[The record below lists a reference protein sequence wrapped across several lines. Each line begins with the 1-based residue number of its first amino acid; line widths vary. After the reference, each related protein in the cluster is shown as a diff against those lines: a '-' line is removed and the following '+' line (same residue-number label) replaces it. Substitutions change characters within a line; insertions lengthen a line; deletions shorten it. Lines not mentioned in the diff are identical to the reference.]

1 MSGKVATLLDGK
13 KVALEMELDL
23 IKQVQ
28 SISGRPPALTVIQV
42 GDNPASSL
50 YVKRKAEASKRV
62 GILSHI
68 LKFDESLSESD
79 LLKEIE
85 RLNQNPDV
93 DGILVQLPLP
103 KHIDSSKIILA
114 IDPKKD
120 IDGFHPENVGKL
132 LLGQKGG
139 YVSCTPYGIQLLL
152 EYYNIDLTGK
162 SVVIAGRSNIVG
174 KPLAAILMQNERYL
188 NATVTIANS
197 HTPHL
202 PELIQSADVVVAA
215 MGKPQFIKG
224 AWLKP
229 GAIVIDV
236 GISKVDGKI
245 VGDVD
250 FETAKL
256 VASKIT
262 PVPGGIGPMTIAA
275 LLTNTLKSR
284 LSRT

>member
-1 MSGKVATLLDGK
+1 MNGKVATLLDGK
-13 KVALEMELDL
+13 KVALEMEADL
-23 IKQVQ
+23 KKKVQ
-28 SISGRPPALTVIQV
+28 SITGRAPALTVIQV
-42 GDNPASSL
+42 GDNPASSI
-50 YVKRKAEASKRV
+50 YVKRKAEACQRV
-62 GILSHI
+62 GILSNI
-68 LKFDESLSESD
+68 LKFEESLSESD

-85 RLNQNPDV
+85 KLNLDPNV

-103 KHIDSSKIILA
+103 KQIDTSKIILA

-139 YVSCTPYGIQLLL
+139 FVSCTPYGIQLLL
-152 EYYNIDLTGK
+152 KYYNINLTGK

-174 KPLAAILMQNERYL
+174 KPLAAILMQNEPYL

-197 HTPHL
+197 HTPNL
-202 PELIQSADVVVAA
+202 PDLIKSADLVVAA
-215 MGKPQFIKG
+215 MGKAKFIQG
-224 AWLKP
+224 SWLKP
-229 GAIVIDV
+229 GSIVIDV
-236 GISKVDGKI
+236 GISKVEGKI

-250 FETAKL
+250 FES
-256 VASKIT
+256 ASLIASQIT

-284 LSRT
+284 LSRK